1 MTESVV
7 DWARLPTFSLR
18 SHLALVVLGT
28 VLPGALLTGI
38 IVWRT
43 LENNRGVIERR
54 LSDAARVDADNLDR
68 EFNGTIRVLETLAQ
82 SPFLDRDDLVAFRD
96 EAVRSVGVQKG
107 WNAIILFTPDGQQVV
122 HTLTPPGDAL
132 RRATEWNSLR
142 QVVEDGRPVVGAL
155 TASPRDQKLRFPIRV
170 PVTRDGRLRF
180 VLTAV
185 LEPESLTPLVQ
196 SHLPESE
203 EWTRAIVDPAF
214 RIAARSRGGNR
225 YVGRPVS
232 PEALDLVRNP
242 PATPVAGTSIEGEAL
257 YSALRRSA
265 YGWTTSV
272 SVPVIVLDGPARA
285 SVRAIVA
292 GGAVLFVGGLV
303 SVLFVSRRVAR
314 DFAAARDAAAAL
326 ADGHTPPPSRPR
338 VAEAGHV
345 QESLQRAARLLQ
357 DRARERDEQLQRAV
371 AAHAQAEDISRTKD
385 QFLAVLGHELR
396 NPLAPALTA
405 LELMKRRA
413 GTTLQREREVLER
426 QISHMTRLVDD
437 LLDVSR
443 LTRGKVELMRR
454 RVEIQAVID
463 RALDMARPLIRQQG
477 HELTVNVAPT
487 GLAVDADEDRLL
499 QALINLLSNAAKYT
513 PTGGH
518 IRISATGTDN
528 TIELACE
535 DNGPGI
541 SPELV
546 PTMFEP
552 FAQGPRAI
560 DRQQGGLG
568 LGLALARSLTELH
581 GGSLTFEAV
590 TPHGSRFVMRLP
602 RASGTPAPVPES
614 GDQHRGATTPRRLL
628 LVEDNGDARAMM
640 QMALEAAGHH
650 VQTAPD
656 GPTAIA
662 VAATFAPDVAILDI
676 GLPGM
681 NGYELAR
688 TLRGRYPSLRLIA
701 LTGYGQDSDAQA
713 ADDAGFDAHCTKPIT
728 IDELL
733 NEIDSAARGARLS
746 ANRER

>member
-1 MTESVV
+1 
-7 DWARLPTFSLR
+7 LPTFSLR

-54 LSDAARVDADNLDR
+54 LSDAARVDAEALDR

-82 SPFLDRDDLVAFRD
+82 SPALDRGDLVAFRD

-107 WNAIILFTPDGQQVV
+107 WNAIILFTPDGQQLV
-122 HTLTPPGDAL
+122 HTLTPPGAAL

-142 QVVEDGRPVVGAL
+142 QVVESGRPGVGAL

-170 PVTRDGRLRF
+170 PVARDGHLRF

-185 LEPESLTPLVQ
+185 MEPESLTPLVQ
-196 SHLPESE
+196 SHLPETE

-214 RIAARSRGGNR
+214 RIAARSRGGDR

-232 PEALDLVRNP
+232 PEALNLVRNP
-242 PATPVAGTSIEGEAL
+242 PASPAAGTSIEGEAL
-257 YSALRRSA
+257 YSALRRST
-265 YGWTTSV
+265 YGWTSSV
-272 SVPVIVLDGPARA
+272 SVPAIVLDGPARA

-292 GGAVLFVGGLV
+292 GGAVLLVGGLV

-326 ADGHTPPPSRPR
+326 ADGQAPPPSRPR
-338 VAEAGHV
+338 VAEGRQV
-345 QESLQRAARLLQ
+345 QESLLRAARLLQ
-357 DRARERDEQLQRAV
+357 ERARERDEQLQRAV
-371 AAHAQAEDISRTKD
+371 AAQAQAEEISRTKD

-454 RVEIQAVID
+454 RVDIQGLVD
-463 RALDMARPLIRQQG
+463 RAVDMARPLITQQG
-477 HELTVNVAPT
+477 HQLTIDIAAT

-513 PTGGH
+513 PPGGH
-518 IRISATGTDN
+518 IRISATGIDH
-528 TIELACE
+528 TIELACQ

-546 PTMFEP
+546 PAMFEP

-581 GGSLTFEAV
+581 GGTLTFETV

-602 RASGTPAPVPES
+602 RASALPAPSPDS
-614 GDQHRGATTPRRLL
+614 GDLPRGMATSRRIL
-628 LVEDNGDARAMM
+628 LVEDNDDARAMM
-640 QMALEAAGHH
+640 QMALEAAGHA
-650 VQTAPD
+650 VETARD
-656 GPTAIA
+656 GVSAVA
-662 VAATFAPDVAILDI
+662 VAAAFAPEVAILDI

-681 NGYELAR
+681 NGYDLAR
-688 TLRGRYPSLRLIA
+688 MLRGRYPALRLIA
-701 LTGYGQDSDAQA
+701 LTGYGQDGDVQA
-713 ADDAGFDAHCTKPIT
+713 ADDAGFNAHCTKPIT

-733 NEIDSAARGARLS
+733 SEIESTTRSARL
-746 ANRER
+746 